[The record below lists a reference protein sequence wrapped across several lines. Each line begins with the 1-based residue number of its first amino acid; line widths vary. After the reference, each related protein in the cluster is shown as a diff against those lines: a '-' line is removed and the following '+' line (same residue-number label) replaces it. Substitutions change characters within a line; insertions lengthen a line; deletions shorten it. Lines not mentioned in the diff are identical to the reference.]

1 RSRVHRGGDQR
12 HRARVH
18 RAARGRPDRGRV
30 RGWDA
35 PGLGGRRRPVA
46 SPAPGRFARAGARTR
61 SSGDR
66 RHRRGAGRGRHH
78 GPDAGWDPVR
88 STELATIE
96 FGPAERATVAT
107 IGGEVDLSNADRLLD
122 ELMAR
127 IGSTPW
133 LVLDLTRCSYL
144 DSAGLRMIARVDV
157 RCRTVGSG
165 LRLVVDPGGSIDR
178 VLAMTRMDEVLT
190 VDRLLED
197 ALASAL
203 EEVDTAGLGI
213 EGADRGAVEP

>member
-1 RSRVHRGGDQR
+1 M
-12 HRARVH
+12 
-18 RAARGRPDRGRV
+18 
-30 RGWDA
+30 
-35 PGLGGRRRPVA
+35 
-46 SPAPGRFARAGARTR
+46 
-61 SSGDR
+61 
-66 RHRRGAGRGRHH
+66 
-78 GPDAGWDPVR
+78 R

-96 FGPAERATVAT
+96 FAQAERATVAT
-107 IGGEVDLSNADRLLD
+107 ITGEVDLSNADRLLD

-127 IGSTPW
+127 VGTTPW

-178 VLAMTRMDEVLT
+178 VLAMTHMDEVLI
-190 VDRLLED
+190 VDRLLPE

-203 EEVDTAGLGI
+203 EEIDDAEHGI
-213 EGADRGAVEP
+213 QGADGGVEP